1 MKLIEWLSNTI
12 WKSAQYLCQF
22 AVFSTFDC
30 LFYLIGLA
38 QQRHGQLDIHFQI
51 TRPVCCD
58 LFIDHKKWIFLY
70 VFFHYFVFMIFSIK
84 HFYDISLSLSLG
96 FQSKHFDAII
106 FLNSFQLS
114 GLNIQIISFVF
125 LVFAALC
132 IEPLFSHMDFDTK
145 RSCAESFKLNANIFI
160 HSEYGARCRI
170 ECIHGYCRCFCWWW
184 WVGVF
189 GMFFP
194 RSFILFLTFVVAV
207 RCIKIWLWWMWSF
220 NETKCVDTINYV
232 WN

>member
-1 MKLIEWLSNTI
+1 MIEWLSNTI

-114 GLNIQIISFVF
+114 GLNIQIIIRISR
-125 LVFAALC
+125 
-132 IEPLFSHMDFDTK
+132 I
-145 RSCAESFKLNANIFI
+145 
-160 HSEYGARCRI
+160 CRTL
-170 ECIHGYCRCFCWWW
+170 HWTT
-184 WVGVF
+184 
-189 GMFFP
+189 FFP
-194 RSFILFLTFVVAV
+194 HGLRHKEKLCRKF
-207 RCIKIWLWWMWSF
+207 
-220 NETKCVDTINYV
+220 
-232 WN
+232 